1 VRDGSLADLGKLRR
15 SVMKSWLGI
24 ICLTFLC
31 FGKSGVAFEK
41 KDPYENFRLSIFE
54 QIIAGEI
61 HIKGEKAK
69 VAALG
74 VMRKMKTGEE
84 FLNKIKCEGAAAV
97 DRGTLDTCLNKVYY
111 KSPEKFKA
119 FYKID
124 LGNTI
129 KALKAEGF
137 IAIL

>member
-1 VRDGSLADLGKLRR
+1 
-15 SVMKSWLGI
+15 MKRLLGI
-24 ICLTFLC
+24 ICFMFLC
-31 FGKSGVAFEK
+31 FGNNGFSFEK

-61 HIKGEKAK
+61 HIKGDKEKDA
-69 VAALG
+69 VLG

-84 FLNKIKCEGAAAV
+84 FLNKIHCEDAASI
-97 DRGTLDTCLNKVYY
+97 DRGSLDSCLNKVYHN
-111 KSPEKFKA
+111 SPEKFKA

>member
-1 VRDGSLADLGKLRR
+1 MKRLLA
-15 SVMKSWLGI
+15 SV
-24 ICLTFLC
+24 CLVLLC
-31 FGKSGVAFEK
+31 FGKSGFAFEK

-61 HIKGEKAK
+61 HIRGEKEK
-69 VAALG
+69 DVVLG
-74 VMRKMKTGEE
+74 VMRKMKTGED
-84 FLNKIKCEGAAAV
+84 FLNKIKCEDAAAL
-97 DRGTLDTCLNKVYY
+97 DRGALDSCLNKVYY
-111 KSPEKFKA
+111 NSPEKFKA